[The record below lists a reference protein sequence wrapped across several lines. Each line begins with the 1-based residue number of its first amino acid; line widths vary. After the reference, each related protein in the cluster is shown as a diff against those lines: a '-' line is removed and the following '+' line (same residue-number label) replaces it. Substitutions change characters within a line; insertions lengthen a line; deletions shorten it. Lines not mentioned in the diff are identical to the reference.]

1 MEGLSTIF
9 GLRSLKQWLNLLDTV
24 DKAEALSGSGKVSV
38 MLTAALLTC
47 SVLQSVSF
55 TSHQFSWYQPIVI
68 HMYFSTGIR
77 HPPLPTNK
85 ILLTAIAVSTVLLSL
100 LLLLLLL
107 LLFILFLFILL
118 LLLLLLLLFL
128 LPLLFVIIISTL
140 YTSHLPTERSCLV
153 VSVGGFDSHTWLP
166 LFSFHL

>member
-85 ILLTAIAVSTVLLSL
+85 ILFNAIAVSTVLLSL

-107 LLFILFLFILL
+107 LLFILLL
-118 LLLLLLLLFL
+118 LLLLLSL